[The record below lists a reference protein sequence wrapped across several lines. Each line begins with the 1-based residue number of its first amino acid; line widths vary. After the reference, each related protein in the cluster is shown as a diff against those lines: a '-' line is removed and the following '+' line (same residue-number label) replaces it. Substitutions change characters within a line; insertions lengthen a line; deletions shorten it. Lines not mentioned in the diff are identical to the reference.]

1 MKYFGNKEVFAV
13 AYELKESPFNK
24 SEGNEL
30 TWGVFQMWVNNKS
43 VCTFSMDN
51 QIRDYEWDLIFI
63 VEWLCK
69 NKNNILNE
77 KQFPLP
83 TEGNNAIEL
92 YNNSGDFDSDDDDEF
107 DLWFEKRQDWYF
119 RHSWYSDNG
128 GSFLADV
135 VFRRVKNT
143 IEIAWDN
150 SDLYSEINFI
160 NPKGICYVP
169 FELFQE
175 VINNF
180 IEDFMLKV
188 SENIEGRKLIERL
201 KETY

>member
-1 MKYFGNKEVFAV
+1 MEYFGSKEVFAV
-13 AYELKESPFNK
+13 AYELKQSPF
-24 SEGNEL
+24 SESGKNEP
-30 TWGVFQMWVNNKS
+30 TWGVFQMWVDNKS
-43 VCTFSMDN
+43 VCTFSMDDK
-51 QIRDYEWDLIFI
+51 IREYEWDLICI

-69 NKNNILNE
+69 NKNNIFNE
-77 KQFPLP
+77 TQFPLP
-83 TEGNNAIEL
+83 IEGNNSLEF
-92 YNNSGDFDSDDDDEF
+92 YKNSGDFDSDDDDEF

-135 VFRRVKNT
+135 IFRRVENT

-150 SDLYSEINFI
+150 LDLYNEIKFT
-160 NPKGICYVP
+160 NPKGIYYVP

-180 IEDFMLKV
+180 IENFMLKV
-188 SENIEGRKLIERL
+188 SEKTEGRNLIERL